1 MGACFRRLCARL
13 DRPKVITATAHK
25 IALLV
30 YTMLVKGAE
39 YTDQGQEYFEEGYR
53 QRVIHHLAKCAER
66 FWFRLTPLPEVA

>member
-1 MGACFRRLCARL
+1 
-13 DRPKVITATAHK
+13 
-25 IALLV
+25 
-30 YTMLVKGAE
+30 MLVKGAE